1 MLEQQVLEDLKA
13 RVKNRRVV
21 NARVVMRV
29 ARKRLERLQEF
40 GFDIIVGT
48 EPWTPKQ
55 WWAYA
60 FLHAH
65 GFRSRRVGNK
75 RTMGPG
81 LAALLMRKHVKLQ
94 RRVVVIML

>member
-1 MLEQQVLEDLKA
+1 
-13 RVKNRRVV
+13 
-21 NARVVMRV
+21 MRV
-29 ARKRLERLQEF
+29 LCGLHEEIGKVAGI

-48 EPWTPKQ
+48 PSKTW
-55 WWAYA
+55 
-60 FLHAH
+60 
-65 GFRSRRVGNK
+65 GRMRSSAIVRLRRVGNK